1 MPQHGAEGRKYPRH
15 NGCGAEG
22 SPQPMRHKVLLR
34 TYALVCAIILI
45 GFSATVVTLY
55 HAYFQTYTQHAEE
68 VSSLASEGIYYQFDS
83 MLARPITVA
92 QSMANDTLLRSFME
106 QETAR
111 RDDPVFAQ
119 TLRDYLQGYHARY
132 GYSSVFFV
140 SSVTHRYY
148 YYGSAA
154 KSLDPKDPKNAWYY
168 DFLSSGAVW
177 KIQIADDP
185 ASANAKTVFV
195 TSRLNSADDKALGV
209 IGVGLRMDT
218 MQTLLASY
226 EKRFAV
232 RAFLVSH
239 DGNIQL
245 STDHGTSDNV
255 QLSEVCGTAESV
267 ERLLHSQVNGEF
279 FWDETDQ
286 GHVYIGSRYIPG
298 LAWYLVVENDTT
310 PVIHGLRQRMY
321 AGIAVALAVM
331 IGVLATITAALRSYN
346 KRIIALTQEAEHA
359 SRSFFERATEE
370 MFESILDIDI
380 THDRAANERT
390 VAHFRKFGLNPR
402 LPYSQML
409 RIIAER
415 QLQPEFRHGYLRMFS
430 PQSIIAAYESGI
442 NALHYD
448 AIMTD
453 EGEHYSWMRIIAR
466 ILRWDQ
472 DGSIHLLTYRQ
483 NIDAEKRQETHLLDQ
498 LQRDTMTG
506 LYDKMATE
514 EHMREALSMVPLHAY
529 AFFIIDID
537 NFKGVNDRFGH
548 AAGDFAIISFS
559 RTLANS
565 LRESDLVGRIGGD
578 EFAAL
583 LPLSSRDI
591 AAQKAAKL
599 VTALSQTVLFEGQ
612 EIPLSASIGVALST
626 ASGGDFETL
635 YRYADAA
642 LYHTKHSGKNSF
654 TIYGEF

>member
-1 MPQHGAEGRKYPRH
+1 
-15 NGCGAEG
+15 
-22 SPQPMRHKVLLR
+22 MRQKVQLR

-45 GFSATVVTLY
+45 GFAATVATLY
-55 HAYFQTYTQHAEE
+55 HAYFKTYTQHAEE
-68 VSSLASEGIYYQFDS
+68 VSSLASEGIYYQLDS
-83 MLARPITVA
+83 MLARPITVV

-111 RDDPVFAQ
+111 SDDPAFAD

-140 SSVTHRYY
+140 SSVTNRYY

-185 ASANAKTVFV
+185 ISANAKTVFV
-195 TSRLNSADDKALGV
+195 TARLNSAQGQALGV

-226 EKRFAV
+226 EKRFDV

-239 DGNIQL
+239 DGNVQL
-245 STDHGTSDNV
+245 STDHGSSDNV
-255 QLSEVCGTAESV
+255 RLSEVTGSAESTQK
-267 ERLLHSQVNGEF
+267 LLHSQAGAKF
-279 FWDETDQ
+279 FWDETEL
-286 GHVYIGSRYIPG
+286 GRIYIGSRYIPG

-310 PVIHGLRQRMY
+310 PVIHALRQRMY
-321 AGIAVALAVM
+321 AGIALALAVM
-331 IGVLATITAALRSYN
+331 VGVLATITAALRYYN
-346 KRIIALTQEAEHA
+346 KRIIALTEEAARA
-359 SRSFFERATEE
+359 SRSFFERATAE
-370 MFESILDIDI
+370 MFESIVDIDI
-380 THDRAANERT
+380 THDRVSNECSM
-390 VAHFRKFGLNPR
+390 AHFRKLGLNPAM
-402 LPYSQML
+402 PYSEL
-409 RIIAER
+409 LPILCEG
-415 QLQPEFRHGYLRMFS
+415 QLQPEFRDGYLRLFS
-430 PQSIIAAYESGI
+430 PQSILTAYDSGI
-442 NALHYD
+442 NSLRYD
-448 AIMTD
+448 AIMTSD
-453 EGEHYSWMRIIAR
+453 GEHYGWMRIIAR
-466 ILRWDQ
+466 ILRWEQ
-472 DGSIHLLTYRQ
+472 DGSIHLLTYQQ

-498 LQRDTMTG
+498 MQRDAMTG

-537 NFKGVNDRFGH
+537 NFKGINDRFGH
-548 AAGDFAIISFS
+548 AAGDFAIIAFAH
-559 RTLANS
+559 TLANS
-565 LRESDLVGRIGGD
+565 LRDSDIIGRIGGD

-583 LPLSSRDI
+583 LALSSRDL

-599 VTALSQTVLFEGQ
+599 VTALSQTVVFEGQ

-626 ASGGDFETL
+626 ASGGVFETL
-635 YRYADAA
+635 YRHADVA
-642 LYHTKHSGKNSF
+642 LYHTKHSGKNGF
-654 TIYGEF
+654 MIYGEF